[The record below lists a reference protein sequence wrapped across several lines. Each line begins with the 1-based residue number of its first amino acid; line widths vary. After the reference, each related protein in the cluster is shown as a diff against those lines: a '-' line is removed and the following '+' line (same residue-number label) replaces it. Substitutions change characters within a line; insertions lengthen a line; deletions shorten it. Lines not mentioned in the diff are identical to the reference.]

1 MATPNQAQIIN
12 KIVALIK
19 KRKAEAIKFIMS
31 HGGSVKK
38 TDSDVI
44 IGQKLSSV
52 LSASNQKTKEDF
64 AKLLHSSSLQADG
77 DAASDVAYYTM
88 GSVGTPKSDAAID
101 AAYYTSGSVGT
112 PKTAA
117 GGAISGAAKGASTGG
132 TFGAILGGVTGLFGA
147 ASTNKAATQQSSD
160 AITLALINASI
171 QKQKTP
177 TVVIVSIIVFVVI
190 ILVIGLL
197 LYLKNKKS

>member
-1 MATPNQAQIIN
+1 MQTPTQNQIIN

-19 KRKAEAIKFIMS
+19 KRKAEAVKFIIS

-38 TDSDVI
+38 TDSDI
-44 IGQKLSSV
+44 IVGQKLSSV
-52 LSASNQKTKEDF
+52 LSSSGPKTKEDF
-64 AKLLHSSSLQADG
+64 AKLLHESSLQADG
-77 DAASDVAYYTM
+77 DAASD
-88 GSVGTPKSDAAID
+88 
-101 AAYYTSGSVGT
+101 AAYYTQGGVGT
-112 PKTAA
+112 PIVSTQTAA
-117 GGAISGAAKGASTGG
+117 GGAISGASKGASAGG
-132 TFGAILGGVTGLFGA
+132 TFGAILGGVTGLFGT

-177 TVVIVSIIVFVVI
+177 AVVIISIVVFVVI